1 MKSKKYIEL
10 IISFILIL
18 IILNISGIGCP
29 IHFFSGINCPGCGMT
44 RAYYALLSGD
54 VYSAFYYHP
63 LFFIVPIW
71 ILILCV
77 FYNQQ
82 PKFLILFRNLTVVL
96 FLVVYAVRLLS
107 PECTIITID
116 IKEGFIFRII
126 NKFIT
131 FF

>member
-10 IISFILIL
+10 VISFTLVL
-18 IILNISGIGCP
+18 IILYVSGVGCP

-44 RAYYALLSGD
+44 RAYYALVSGD
-54 VYSAFYYHP
+54 LYSAFYYHP

-71 ILILCV
+71 ILI
-77 FYNQQ
+77 FFMFQNQY
-82 PKFLILFRNLTVVL
+82 PKFLIIFRNLTVVL

-116 IKEGFIFRII
+116 IREGFIFRII
-126 NKFIT
+126 NKIIT